1 MDDGDP
7 RRLSHRVRVEH
18 PGADFFWL
26 GHDKLL
32 EGSRGDRAR
41 YRVRVS
47 ATKLASRGAV
57 VCFCEKE
64 EKSDGIPGGLVVV
77 GMDV

>member
-18 PGADFFWL
+18 PGADFFI
-26 GHDKLL
+26 

-41 YRVRVS
+41 YRARVS